1 MINAPAETV
10 NGLLDLDE
18 DFLRNRCGISDFS
31 KYSVIPGATPR
42 RIMPAKFPVLE
53 VEEQGDEGQR
63 VDSTK
68 LPKRSK
74 L

>member
-1 MINAPAETV
+1 MLRAPTATV

-18 DFLRNRCGISDFS
+18 DFLRHHAGVTDFS
-31 KYSVIPGATPR
+31 KYNIIEGAVPR
-42 RIMPAKFPVLE
+42 RIMPAKFPDLRVA
-53 VEEQGDEGQR
+53 EQDDEGRQ

-68 LPKRSK
+68 LGGAK